1 VFAIGVPNGVTNSV
15 SMAWFS
21 LSSQEGRMPGIARM
35 GGAAFAVIAL
45 AICALEAC
53 QPAHDA
59 ANGSDSTAVA
69 SAPAAP
75 SAPVIV
81 TVHARDYAFDAPDQV
96 PAGMTTFRMV
106 NDGPALHHVTLIR
119 LDSAKTPA
127 DLQAAMQKPGPLP
140 GWAVL
145 SGGPNAVEA
154 PNESTATVDLVAGNY
169 LMICFVD
176 LPSGPHFMK
185 GMVRPLTVVAATTPG
200 APAPTADVVLTLSDY
215 QFGLSHPLTAGPHTI
230 RVDTKPGQPH
240 EMVLVRLD
248 PGKTQKD
255 LGDWMQKMKGPPPG
269 HVVGGASPST
279 AGAPVYVSVNLAAGK
294 YVLICFLPD
303 ATDGKPH
310 AAHGMMLSADVA

>member
-1 VFAIGVPNGVTNSV
+1 
-15 SMAWFS
+15 
-21 LSSQEGRMPGIARM
+21 MPGFARM
-35 GGAAFAVIAL
+35 GGAALAVSALAVSAL
-45 AICALEAC
+45 AICALGAC
-53 QPAHDA
+53 QPTHDA
-59 ANGSDSTAVA
+59 ANGSDSAAVA

-75 SAPVIV
+75 SAPVVV
-81 TVHARDYAFDAPDQV
+81 TVHARDFAFDAPDQV

-145 SGGPNAVEA
+145 SGGPNAVDA

-185 GMVRPLTVVAATTPG
+185 GMVRPLTVVAATTPS
-200 APAPTADVVLTLSDY
+200 APAPTADVVVTLSDY

-230 RVDTKPGQPH
+230 RVETKPGQPH
-240 EMVLVRLD
+240 ELVLVRLD
-248 PGKTQKD
+248 AGKTQKD

-303 ATDGKPH
+303 ATNGKPH
-310 AAHGMMLSADVA
+310 FTHGMMQSADVA